1 MAEDRVK
8 RTLLQTDSGISISEK
23 QKKKMGKGVKI
34 LVLKD
39 DIVVKRRKMAEGG
52 ERRGRGRRRGES
64 GEGEG
69 WGRLQ

>member
-1 MAEDRVK
+1 MAEDWVNRPP
-8 RTLLQTDSGISISEK
+8 LQTDSGTSISEK
-23 QKKKMGKGVKI
+23 QKEKMGKGVKI

-39 DIVVKRRKMAEGG
+39 DIVVKRRKMGEGG
-52 ERRGRGRRRGES
+52 ERRGRGRRRGEI